1 MSNIIGNPF
10 DSYVTNQ
17 ISLRQSALGRYTNIN
32 ADDLKFYTTKTPWL
46 RLASS
51 VNIEGEEGGNI
62 PRDSVYWKLKE
73 AGFTN
78 GQIIGDNLAKNFIL
92 FGGAVSSYDVT
103 RIENDGQKDT
113 KYTLSKFYGEN
124 KGLNYGAISADTGE
138 TVRIGGIG
146 GVSAQRLFTGAY
158 GWGGVSERGY
168 VPMPGIESAQT
179 TYYNNG
185 ALSKATINIKC
196 YSKAQFSLL
205 DVLYLRPGYTLLLEF
220 GHSVYI
226 NGRGDISYFD
236 NFTSNP
242 LEFLLNPSSFP
253 GNQDQYRM
261 FDLIREERKSYSGNY
276 EAVYGKISN
285 FKWSFNADGSYNISV
300 DLIGM
305 GSIMD
310 SLKLNVTDP
319 KKSSEGD
326 KSSSPSSLS
335 AYYREFWGEET
346 ANALLQPGAETIKL
360 FNFNDRVQ
368 SRIRSVKI
376 GGVQKFKI
384 ATSTSDSTVKQVK
397 TWTKK
402 QYEKRI
408 KEDEEAAKLEE
419 SNSSINPL
427 LNDKDATRL
436 NKKFYQIY
444 QKFVTINP
452 ETEGFSMAFVP
463 RIEGVKNGGCYIN
476 NTYNGEAN
484 RDGSGL
490 ALKSGFI
497 KFSVLLKLIEDN
509 CNLFSKKN
517 NKKSKLLRFDMSYG
531 DGVTSDENYML
542 LIAPHLSTNP
552 QICLVPFTKATIPGV
567 ISFNNK
573 KDEYDIKTNGAI
585 NEMLTKNSDFLV
597 EDNPNAGRLANLMIN
612 LRFAAGALKSSSKDS
627 DGNISV
633 ISYVQTILQGVNE
646 ALGSINNFRVMS
658 DDENG
663 TVAIY
668 DESPIPGVITKPQD
682 YATFNIFGVK
692 RGNVPTG
699 ADGQPENNAI
709 NGASQNTTGSFIT
722 NIGLDAEIPSNFAT
736 LISIGSQNSR
746 DSGTNLQ
753 GNAST
758 FANYNKGLVDRI
770 IPTKLDAVEAT
781 KDNDKPK
788 PIVEAKNTF
797 KNKIFGFGINSPFQ
811 SVYSTVDPSG
821 GNPSGGG
828 GMYNFHPDTTRNFT
842 ENYSSYLKI
851 IHGISAQRN
860 LVPQP
865 FFLPFN
871 LNLEMDGLSGMKLFE
886 KFRITDDILPPSY
899 EKDSVDIIIKGI
911 NHNIDVN
918 SWKTTLDTLSV
929 PRFIGETKISGSEET
944 IEATN
949 DQQEQL
955 EETATGEEANSPF
968 QQYVKDTAWSAAF
981 VSYVIKEAG
990 VNFPYQGNHA
1000 NYSQEVRVNGKSRAI
1015 PWAAKNPE
1023 SSKIAV
1029 GDVVVFNRAGNN
1041 LTYTTP
1047 VWKGSSHG
1055 DIVTEVNREQGYI
1068 KVIGGNVGDTVKAK
1082 TFPIYKKN
1090 GRLKDPTNFYAVLR
1104 AGNSKFRKKIAA
1116 EAVKEH
1122 LNFASR
1128 KEWNP
1133 EVEDIL
1139 YSYYQAGKLDAPNPQ
1154 A

>member
-17 ISLRQSALGRYTNIN
+17 INNRQSALGRYTNID
-32 ADDLKFYTTKTPWL
+32 ADDLKYYTTKTPWL

-51 VNIEGEEGGNI
+51 VNIEGETINGQKDG
-62 PRDSVYWKLKE
+62 SVYWKLKE
-73 AGFTN
+73 AGFTTA
-78 GQIIGDNLAKNFIL
+78 QILGDNLAKNFIL
-92 FGGAVSSYDVT
+92 FGGTTSAYDVS
-103 RIENDGQKDT
+103 RKEDGET
-113 KYTLSKFYGEN
+113 VTISKFYGEN
-124 KGLNYGAISADTGE
+124 VGLNYGATLKNTGE
-138 TVRIGGIG
+138 ATRAGSIGD
-146 GVSAQRLFTGAY
+146 SSLQRLFTGAY

-220 GHSVYI
+220 GHSVYFNPLGNI
-226 NGRGDISYFD
+226 TSFNEW
-236 NFTSNP
+236 TSNP
-242 LEFLLNPSSFP
+242 LNFLLNPASWP
-253 GNQDQYRM
+253 GSQDQYYM
-261 FDLIREERKSYSGNY
+261 FDLIRKERKAYAGNY

-285 FKWSFNADGSYNISV
+285 FKWSFNADGSYSISV
-300 DLIGM
+300 ELIGM

-326 KSSSPSSLS
+326 SVSSPSSEA
-335 AYYREFWGEET
+335 AYYEEFWGEET
-346 ANALLQPGAETIKL
+346 AAALLQRGAENIKL

-368 SRIRSVKI
+368 SRIKSVKV
-376 GGVQKFKI
+376 GGVPKFKI
-384 ATSTSDSTVKQVK
+384 VTSTSDSTVKQVK
-397 TWTKK
+397 SWTNK
-402 QYEKRI
+402 QYNKRI
-408 KEDEEAAKLEE
+408 KEDEASAKLEE

-463 RIEGVKNGGCYIN
+463 RVEGVKNGGCYIN

-497 KFSVLLKLIEDN
+497 KFAVLLKLIEDN

-517 NKKSKLLRFDMSYG
+517 KKKSKLLKFDMSYG
-531 DGVTSDENYML
+531 DGVTSDLNYML
-542 LIAPHLSTNP
+542 LVAPHLSTNP
-552 QICLVPFTKATIPGV
+552 QICLVPFTKAAIPGV
-567 ISFNNK
+567 ITFK
-573 KDEYDIKTNGAI
+573 GGEELDLKTDGAI
-585 NEMLTKNSDFLV
+585 NTMLIKNSDFVV
-597 EDNPNAGRLANLMIN
+597 EGNPNAGRLANLMIN

-627 DGNISV
+627 NGNISI

-646 ALGSINNFRVMS
+646 SLGSINNFRVIS
-658 DDENG
+658 NDENG
-663 TVAIY
+663 MVTIY
-668 DESPIPGVITKPQD
+668 DESPIPGVISKPNE
-682 YATFNIFGVK
+682 YATFNIFGLK
-692 RGNVPTG
+692 RGNTPTG
-699 ADGQPENNAI
+699 ADGTPENDSI
-709 NGASQNTTGSFIT
+709 SGASQNTTGSFIT

-736 LISIGSQNSR
+736 LISIGSQNAR

-753 GNAST
+753 GNASS

-770 IPTKLDAVEAT
+770 IPTKLDAVEAN
-781 KDNDKPK
+781 KDNAKPK
-788 PIVEAKNTF
+788 PVVEAKTIF
-797 KNKIFGFGINSPFQ
+797 KNKIYGFGINSPFQ
-811 SVYSTVDPSG
+811 SVYSTTDPSG

-842 ENYSSYLKI
+842 ENYTSYLKI
-851 IHGISAQRN
+851 IHGISAQRGKI
-860 LVPQP
+860 PQP

-911 NHNIDVN
+911 NHSVDIN

-929 PRFIGETKISGSEET
+929 PRFIAETKISGSA
-944 IEATN
+944 ATSAAID
-949 DQQEQL
+949 DQQKQL
-955 EETATGEEANSPF
+955 EDEAKGEEESNNAF

-981 VSYVIKEAG
+981 ISYVIKEAG

-1000 NYSQEVRVNGKSRAI
+1000 NYSQDVRVKGKSAAI

-1023 SSKIAV
+1023 TTRLSV
-1029 GDVVVFNRAGNN
+1029 GDIVVFNRAGNN
-1041 LTYTTP
+1041 LNYNTP

-1055 DIVTEVNREQGYI
+1055 DIVTEVNKEQGYV
-1068 KVIGGNVGDTVKAK
+1068 KVIGGNVSDTVKIK

-1090 GRLKDPTNFYAVLR
+1090 GRLKSPSNFYAVLR
-1104 AGNSKFRKKIAA
+1104 AGQSKWRKKIAA
-1116 EAVKEH
+1116 GATKEH
-1122 LNFASR
+1122 LNFAS
-1128 KEWNP
+1128 KKDYNP

-1139 YSYYQAGKLDAPNPQ
+1139 YAYYQAGKLDAPNPR